1 MSGLSTIINS
11 TAGAINGFRD
21 QQYQQNQQD
30 YLQAVRANDELKM
43 QAAQQTYQPQAQA
56 QVAAAG
62 LSQAQANSATSL
74 VPAQT
79 NLAST
84 NLGTA
89 QSAASAAQARQPV
102 LNDTA
107 DNQAAVQQGFS
118 SAQHDMLPMT
128 LADFKAKGVLEDQT
142 QHVAAFNGLYNSMM
156 AGADSAKQYVQKM
169 ADAGFYLP
177 GKQIGQVGLSQ
188 DGQNFVIQDPQGNML
203 TQFPVSA
210 IQQAHALSV
219 PTEWHAVGDT
229 LMGTQ
234 GGRVTATQ
242 SAPQFKS
249 LRPGETGV
257 IQNGNSITNATQAPV
272 PPELVNQHS
281 GVTVNTAQWLMKNI
295 PGIKPQDAFNMAKQ
309 ANTMSREQFVST
321 ILGNPM
327 LNTDMRN
334 PGAQA
339 QKYGQIYDALR
350 AQQSVPGLSNAPASN
365 TSGNSIIDSLIG
377 GGAANNPTTT
387 IDNPYYQ
394 PDQ

>member
-21 QQYQQNQQD
+21 QQYQQQQQD
-30 YLQAVRANDELKM
+30 YLQAMRANDELKM

-56 QVAAAG
+56 QVAQAG
-62 LSQAQANSATSL
+62 LSAATANGQASL
-74 VPAQT
+74 IPAQT

-89 QSAASAAQARQPV
+89 QSAATAALNRQPTV
-102 LNDTA
+102 NDTA
-107 DNQAAVQQGFS
+107 DNQAAVQNGFS
-118 SAQHDMLPMT
+118 SAQHEMLPMT
-128 LADFKAKGVLEDQT
+128 LADMKAKGVLDDQT

-188 DGQNFVIQDPQGNML
+188 DGQNFMIQDPQGNML

-210 IQQAHALSV
+210 IQQAHAMSV

-242 SAPQFKS
+242 SAPQFKTM
-249 LRPGETGV
+249 RPGETGV
-257 IQNGNSITNATQAPV
+257 VQQGNTITNQTQAPV
-272 PPELVNQHS
+272 PPEFTAQHS
-281 GVTVNTAQWLMKNI
+281 GVTVNTANWLMKNV
-295 PGIKPQDAFNMAKQ
+295 PGMKAQDAFNMAKQ

-339 QKYGQIYDALR
+339 QKYGQIYDTLR
-350 AQQSVPGLSNAPASN
+350 AQSGAPGLSNASASN
-365 TSGNSIIDSLIG
+365 TSGNPIIDSLIG
-377 GGAANNPTTT
+377 GPSTTNPANT
-387 IDNPYYQ
+387 IANPYA